1 MHTTETTETAY
12 SRAKLW
18 QIRGFALN
26 NMASNIYLFIF
37 MYITYYMTGYVGVG
51 VVLASSFVTVMRIWD
66 AVTDPFIGCIVDRTS
81 TRFGKNRPFMLAGN
95 LIMMIG
101 SGLMFHVTHHLPD
114 KARFPAF
121 IVMYMF
127 YVVGYTFQN
136 LVTKSAQ
143 TCLTNDPKQRPLFS
157 IFDGINIT
165 ILTVLIPMLFA
176 SVLVAKCGD
185 FTDAVFHEAWM
196 ILAPISLL
204 LTCIAIFSIA
214 SKDRPEFFGLGES
227 KTKIGF
233 KEYWD
238 VLKNNRAIQMLV
250 VSASTD
256 KLAINCQGNATIM
269 VIVFGIICGNYG
281 LSGAAGAYTSI
292 PSLLFLFFGAGVIA
306 TRLGQK
312 KAMLLGTYGSLICCI
327 GGVLL
332 FYLGDPTTMA
342 FPGFEGFH
350 GWTSFTILYLILWIG
365 FKGFSNIS
373 GNIVIPMTADCA
385 DYEVYRSGRYVPG
398 IIGTLFSF
406 VDKMISSIASTV
418 IGLMCAAI
426 GFVSELPK
434 VDTPLTPQLKF
445 LGIFGLFGLTIVG
458 LVCNIIAMKFYPL
471 SAEKMQEIQSE
482 ISAIKAKAQ
491 AGTAV

>member
-1 MHTTETTETAY
+1 M
-12 SRAKLW
+12 
-18 QIRGFALN
+18 
-26 NMASNIYLFIF
+26 
-37 MYITYYMTGYVGVG
+37 
-51 VVLASSFVTVMRIWD
+51 
-66 AVTDPFIGCIVDRTS
+66 
-81 TRFGKNRPFMLAGN
+81 
-95 LIMMIG
+95 
-101 SGLMFHVTHHLPD
+101 
-114 KARFPAF
+114 
-121 IVMYMF
+121 
-127 YVVGYTFQN
+127 
-136 LVTKSAQ
+136 
-143 TCLTNDPKQRPLFS
+143 
-157 IFDGINIT
+157 
-165 ILTVLIPMLFA
+165 
-176 SVLVAKCGD
+176 
-185 FTDAVFHEAWM
+185 
-196 ILAPISLL
+196 
-204 LTCIAIFSIA
+204 
-214 SKDRPEFFGLGES
+214 
-227 KTKIGF
+227 
-233 KEYWD
+233 
-238 VLKNNRAIQMLV
+238 
-250 VSASTD
+250 
-256 KLAINCQGNATIM
+256 
-269 VIVFGIICGNYG
+269 
-281 LSGAAGAYTSI
+281 
-292 PSLLFLFFGAGVIA
+292 
-306 TRLGQK
+306 
-312 KAMLLGTYGSLICCI
+312 
-327 GGVLL
+327 LL